1 MMKRAKQMS
10 DLERFEED
18 TEEENKDA
26 NNKTLR
32 KLEEL
37 RDELAMLE
45 RDLEDLKERTGFGM
59 NEILKTLDTLIVAVE
74 ELEEKIG
81 HLETRFQNFL
91 DNIPY
96 MLPP

>member
-1 MMKRAKQMS
+1 MGKTKQMS

-37 RDELAMLE
+37 RDELAMLG
-45 RDLEDLKERTGFGM
+45 RDLEDLKERTGIGM
-59 NEILKTLDTLIVAVE
+59 NEVLKTLDILIVAVE
-74 ELEEKIG
+74 ELEEKIE

>member
-1 MMKRAKQMS
+1 MEAIA
-10 DLERFEED
+10 EED
-18 TEEENKDA
+18 IEIEGEDA

-37 RDELAMLE
+37 RDELVMLE

-74 ELEEKIG
+74 ELEEKIE

-91 DNIPY
+91 DNFPY
-96 MLPP
+96 ILPP

>member
-1 MMKRAKQMS
+1 MERKTKQMS
-10 DLERFEED
+10 GLERFEED
-18 TEEENKDA
+18 TEEASKDA

-37 RDELAMLE
+37 RDELVMLE
-45 RDLEDLKERTGFGM
+45 RDLEDLKENTGIGMDNIIRTL
-59 NEILKTLDTLIVAVE
+59 NIVLDTIE
-74 ELEEKIG
+74 ELEEKIE

-91 DNIPY
+91 DSIPY

>member
-1 MMKRAKQMS
+1 MKAIA
-10 DLERFEED
+10 EED
-18 TEEENKDA
+18 IEIEGEDA

-32 KLEEL
+32 KIEEL

-74 ELEEKIG
+74 ELEEKIE

-91 DNIPY
+91 DNFPY
-96 MLPP
+96 ILPP

>member
-1 MMKRAKQMS
+1 MEAIAEG
-10 DLERFEED
+10 DIEIEG
-18 TEEENKDA
+18 ENA

-45 RDLEDLKERTGFGM
+45 RDLEDLKENTGIGMDNIIRTL
-59 NEILKTLDTLIVAVE
+59 NIVLDTVE
-74 ELEEKIG
+74 ELEEKIE

-91 DNIPY
+91 DNSPY
-96 MLPP
+96 ILPP

>member
-1 MMKRAKQMS
+1 MEEIA
-10 DLERFEED
+10 EED
-18 TEEENKDA
+18 IEIEGEDA

-45 RDLEDLKERTGFGM
+45 RDLEDLKERTGIGM
-59 NEILKTLDTLIVAVE
+59 NEVLKTLDMLIVAVE

-91 DNIPY
+91 DNFPY

>member
-1 MMKRAKQMS
+1 MEAIA
-10 DLERFEED
+10 EED
-18 TEEENKDA
+18 IEIEGKDA

-45 RDLEDLKERTGFGM
+45 RDLEDLKENTGIGMDNIIRTL
-59 NEILKTLDTLIVAVE
+59 NIVLDTIE
-74 ELEEKIG
+74 ELEEKIE

-91 DNIPY
+91 DNFPY
-96 MLPP
+96 ILPP

>member
-1 MMKRAKQMS
+1 M
-10 DLERFEED
+10 EEIGKED
-18 TEEENKDA
+18 IEIEGKDA
-26 NNKTLR
+26 NNEVIR

-37 RDELAMLE
+37 RDELVMLE

-59 NEILKTLDTLIVAVE
+59 NEMLKTLDMLIVAVE

>member
-1 MMKRAKQMS
+1 MEAIA
-10 DLERFEED
+10 EED
-18 TEEENKDA
+18 IEIEGKDA

-74 ELEEKIG
+74 ELEEKIE

>member
-1 MMKRAKQMS
+1 MKAIA
-10 DLERFEED
+10 EED
-18 TEEENKDA
+18 IEIEGEDA

-32 KLEEL
+32 KIEEL

-74 ELEEKIG
+74 ELEEKIEP
-81 HLETRFQNFL
+81 LETRFQNFL

-96 MLPP
+96 ILPP

>member
-1 MMKRAKQMS
+1 M
-10 DLERFEED
+10 EEIGKED
-18 TEEENKDA
+18 IEIEGKDA
-26 NNKTLR
+26 NNEVIR

-37 RDELAMLE
+37 RDELVMLE

-59 NEILKTLDTLIVAVE
+59 NEMLKTLDMLIVAVE

-96 MLPP
+96 ILPP